1 MKISILLVFA
11 CVVLCMDITQ
21 AWKLSRGSQPPTLK
35 SQPLKSLTIG
45 LMVAIGTAGVLP
57 VKAQDQFRLPP
68 IDRSD
73 KDRCVMVSS
82 AMGQANAAR
91 QKLFD
96 LRECDLRDQNAKLK
110 DLSGV
115 IGSNADFRGVSF
127 VEGQLSKGYLRNSN
141 FVGAD
146 FTNGVVDRDTF
157 DGSDLKGAILRMQC
171 FLVLFNLLVPIWKI
185 QTSQM
190 PTLVR
195 STSRIFAQIPLSR
208 APTLR
213 PRRTLVS
220 PLAVRLG

>member
-11 CVVLCMDITQ
+11 CVVLCMDSTQ

-146 FTNGVVDRDTF
+146 FTNGVVDRVTF
-157 DGSDLKGAILRMQC
+157 DGSDLKGAI
-171 FLVLFNLLVPIWKI
+171 FNVEINL
-185 QTSQM
+185 Q
-190 PTLVR
+190 
-195 STSRIFAQIPLSR
+195 
-208 APTLR
+208 
-213 PRRTLVS
+213 
-220 PLAVRLG
+220 